1 MNARRETLICDT
13 SFVGH
18 FSRRKERPDRYT
30 HWSVDDIARIRAA
43 LLTISIV
50 TIAELRAG
58 YAGAG
63 WGSRRVAEAERE
75 TAEFVPLMIDDP
87 HLNEWARLW
96 VAARNRGVALSD
108 NDLWIAATA
117 VVRHQTLVT
126 CDRDHVR
133 LAPELSVEV
142 LFFAPPV

>member
-18 FSRRKERPDRYT
+18 LSRCKERPDRYA
-30 HWSVDDIARIRAA
+30 HWSAGDIARIRAA

-75 TAEFVPLMIDDP
+75 IAEFIPLMIDDP

-96 VAARNRGVALSD
+96 VAARSRGVALSD

-117 VVRHQTLVT
+117 AVRRQTLVT

-133 LAPELSVEV
+133 LAPELPVEV
-142 LFFAPPV
+142 LYLQPPV

>member
-30 HWSVDDIARIRAA
+30 HWSARDIARIGAA

-75 TAEFVPLMIDDP
+75 MAEFVPLRIDDP

-96 VAARNRGVALSD
+96 AAARSRGVALSD
-108 NDLWIAATA
+108 NDLWVAATA
-117 VVRHQTLVT
+117 AVRCQTLVT